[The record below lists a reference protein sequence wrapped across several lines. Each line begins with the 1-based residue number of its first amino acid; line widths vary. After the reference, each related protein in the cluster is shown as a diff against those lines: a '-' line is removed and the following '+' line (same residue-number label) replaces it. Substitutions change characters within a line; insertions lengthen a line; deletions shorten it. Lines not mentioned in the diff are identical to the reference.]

1 MNKKHIEANGLM
13 LITAAIWGFAF
24 VAQRLG
30 MQHVGPFI
38 FNAIRFAIG
47 GLVLLP
53 FWWLQRK
60 RPSVLKPSGKD
71 VLRSGFAA
79 GTMLFFGASLQQMGM
94 VYTTAGNAGF
104 ITGFYVIFVPIMGML
119 WGLKTD
125 TGTWLG
131 AILAVIGMYFLSVT
145 ADFSVSFGDALV
157 LASAFFWAGHVHV
170 IGFFTHKIPS
180 IQLAAVQF
188 FVCALYSLMAAF
200 IFETNTLPAIFDA
213 ALPLLYA
220 GLLSTGVAYTLQVVA
235 QKNAHPAHAA
245 IILSL
250 EAVFALLGGWLL
262 LGEKMS
268 SRGLFGGG
276 LMLAGMI
283 FSQIHSTYKLAKK

>member
-1 MNKKHIEANGLM
+1 
-13 LITAAIWGFAF
+13 
-24 VAQRLG
+24 
-30 MQHVGPFI
+30 
-38 FNAIRFAIG
+38 
-47 GLVLLP
+47 
-53 FWWLQRK
+53 
-60 RPSVLKPSGKD
+60 
-71 VLRSGFAA
+71 
-79 GTMLFFGASLQQMGM
+79 MLFCGASLQQMGM

-125 TGTWLG
+125 GGTWIG
-131 AILAVIGMYFLSVT
+131 AVFAVIGMYFLSVT
-145 ADFSVSFGDALV
+145 TDFSISFGDALV
-157 LASAFFWAGHVHV
+157 LASAFFWAGHVHI
-170 IGFFTHKIPS
+170 IGHFTHKIPS
-180 IQLAAVQF
+180 IQLASIQF
-188 FVCALYSLMAAF
+188 FVCAFYSLIAAF
-200 IFETNTLPAIFDA
+200 VFETNSIPAILDA
-213 ALPLLYA
+213 VLPILYA

-268 SRGLFGGG
+268 ARGLFGGG

-283 FSQIHSTYKLAKK
+283 LSQLHLTLKGVKNVSVENVPE